1 MDRKMKKALRNYQR
15 KEEGIHI
22 IVSPKEFQLL
32 KESVEYNMRHNVDE
46 MLLFEYQ
53 MLLDDM
59 DEIQANREG
68 RI

>member
-1 MDRKMKKALRNYQR
+1 MDRKMRKALRNYQR

-46 MLLFEYQ
+46 MMLFEYQ

-68 RI
+68 RT

>member
-15 KEEGIHI
+15 REEGIHI

-32 KESVEYNMRHNVDE
+32 KESVEYNMKHNVDE

-68 RI
+68 RT

>member
-32 KESVEYNMRHNVDE
+32 KESVEYNMKHNVDE